1 MAAVVRR
8 SSSQKAL
15 VAKSGVGPTDAT
27 LVLEARAGESWA
39 QEALFSRHGRM
50 VLGLSQ
56 RILASR
62 DEAEDLTQD
71 VFVHAFTRLDT
82 LQNPQA
88 FAAWLGS
95 MTVRMA
101 SKRLRRRRLLVRLGL
116 RRNEPIDPDTVVS
129 SAAPA
134 DVASELRVVYG
145 MLDRLSVEERVAL
158 LLRRVEGLELTEVGE
173 RMGLSLATVK
183 RRLSSAEARL
193 ERAKE
198 RM

>member
-1 MAAVVRR
+1 
-8 SSSQKAL
+8 
-15 VAKSGVGPTDAT
+15 
-27 LVLEARAGESWA
+27 LVLAARAREAWA
-39 QEALFSRHGRM
+39 QEELFARHGRM

-56 RILASR
+56 RILAGR

-88 FAAWLGS
+88 FAAWIAS

-101 SKRLRRRRLLVRLGL
+101 SKRLRRRRLMVRLGL

-129 SAAPA
+129 PSAPA
-134 DVASELRVVYG
+134 DVASELKVVYG
-145 MLDRLSVEERVAL
+145 MLNRLSTEERVAL
-158 LLRRVEGLELTEVGE
+158 VLRRVEGLELTEIAS

-183 RRLSSAEARL
+183 RRLSAAEERL
-193 ERAKE
+193 ERARE

>member
-1 MAAVVRR
+1 MAAVSRI
-8 SSSQKAL
+8 SSHKAL
-15 VAKSGVGPTDAT
+15 VAKSGVGPTDAE
-27 LVLEARAGESWA
+27 LVVDALAGQSWA
-39 QEALFSRHGRM
+39 QEALFTRHGRM

-71 VFVHAFTRLDT
+71 VFVHAFTRLAS

-129 SAAPA
+129 VTAPA
-134 DVASELRVVYG
+134 DIASELKVVYG
-145 MLDRLSVEERVAL
+145 MLERLSVEERIAL

-183 RRLSSAEARL
+183 RRLSAAEARL
-193 ERAKE
+193 ERARE